1 MYAWRLMEN
10 KKFVDLYLYYILIG
24 VLSFVAL
31 VFLPFFGS
39 EVGMEA
45 HFPNTWIGW
54 IVYIVQ
60 QALMAI
66 INILIFHSFICQAYI
81 NVKDNENYIK
91 ARDIF
96 HSLDDKEYI
105 PMTLQQ
111 FNKREYGR
119 KGATIFLGTL
129 LGGFAL
135 TQAILS
141 YDYVRM
147 LAYLFT
153 IILGIFFGIYEM
165 KKYEEYLTYEYLQ
178 SALYYQKQKEK
189 EREAKEREE
198 ALQAEAER
206 PMEMVEKELD
216 KQVDDTTNLYR
227 GITVLESTDSN
238 RISGNLC
245 ESVVLDSV
253 CNDICVL
260 GNTTTSDTDTT
271 SVYIYDQENN

>member
-1 MYAWRLMEN
+1 MGN

-66 INILIFHSFICQAYI
+66 INILIFHSFICQAYV

-119 KGATIFLGTL
+119 KGATIFIGTL

-189 EREAKEREE
+189 EREEERQK
-198 ALQAEAER
+198 AIQAEAEKL
-206 PMEMVEKELD
+206 MEVATVELD
-216 KQVDDTTNLYR
+216 KQVDDSPDFTG
-227 GITVLESTDSN
+227 GIVVLESTDSN
-238 RISGNLC
+238 GLSGNIC
-245 ESVVLDSV
+245 EPVVLDSV
-253 CNDICVL
+253 C
-260 GNTTTSDTDTT
+260 
-271 SVYIYDQENN
+271 

>member
-1 MYAWRLMEN
+1 MEN

-45 HFPNTWIGW
+45 QFPDTWVGW

-66 INILIFHSFICQAYI
+66 INILIFHSFICQAYVNI
-81 NVKDNENYIK
+81 KDNENYIK

-111 FNKREYGR
+111 FNKKEYGR

-178 SALYYQKQKEK
+178 SALYYQKQLEI
-189 EREAKEREE
+189 ERNLECEILKDLKANMPSQAVEE
-198 ALQAEAER
+198 FGVTEENVSLNHTMINEVDMQQLSLD
-206 PMEMVEKELD
+206 VEFIK
-216 KQVDDTTNLYR
+216 
-227 GITVLESTDSN
+227 STD
-238 RISGNLC
+238 
-245 ESVVLDSV
+245 
-253 CNDICVL
+253 
-260 GNTTTSDTDTT
+260 
-271 SVYIYDQENN
+271 

>member
-1 MYAWRLMEN
+1 MEN

-81 NVKDNENYIK
+81 NIKDNENYNK

-96 HSLDDKEYI
+96 HSFDDKAYI

-119 KGATIFLGTL
+119 KGATIFIGTL

-135 TQAILS
+135 TQAILT

-153 IILGIFFGIYEM
+153 IILGVFFGIYEM
-165 KKYEEYLTYEYLQ
+165 KKYEDYLTYEYLQ
-178 SALYYQKQKEK
+178 SALYYQKQKEQ
-189 EREAKEREE
+189 EREAEEELERQAKEM
-198 ALQAEAER
+198 L
-206 PMEMVEKELD
+206 ELA
-216 KQVDDTTNLYR
+216 KNPPIYEVYDTTNDNR
-227 GITVLESTDSN
+227 RADILESTNSDG
-238 RISGNLC
+238 ISGNLC
-245 ESVVLDSV
+245 QQLVLDDICS
-253 CNDICVL
+253 NICVL
-260 GNTTTSDTDTT
+260 GNTSSCDTNSA
-271 SVYIYDQENN
+271 SVYIYNEENN

>member
-1 MYAWRLMEN
+1 MEN

-45 HFPNTWIGW
+45 QFPDTWIGW

-81 NVKDNENYIK
+81 NIKDNENYNK

-96 HSLDDKEYI
+96 HSFDDKEYI

-119 KGATIFLGTL
+119 KGATIFIGTV

-135 TQAILS
+135 TQAILT

-153 IILGIFFGIYEM
+153 IILGVFFGIYEM

-178 SALYYQKQKEK
+178 SALYYQKQQELARKEEEEL
-189 EREAKEREE
+189 ERQAKEILEYERNLECEISKDLKENTQLQVVEE
-198 ALQAEAER
+198 FGVIEENVSLNHTMINEVDMQQLS
-206 PMEMVEKELD
+206 LD
-216 KQVDDTTNLYR
+216 IDSIK
-227 GITVLESTDSN
+227 STD
-238 RISGNLC
+238 
-245 ESVVLDSV
+245 
-253 CNDICVL
+253 
-260 GNTTTSDTDTT
+260 
-271 SVYIYDQENN
+271 